1 MPSATTLGSFLALT
15 AAIMLIPGP
24 TVLFAVAR
32 TLEGGRRA
40 GLVTV
45 LGLESGLLVHVTAA
59 TVGLSALLAASETAL
74 HVIRLAGAGYLL
86 HLAWRQLRTLR
97 HLTGAAPTS
106 GSRLVPV
113 AAGARTRTAL
123 FLDGCVVDVLNP
135 KTVLFFVAFLPQFVE
150 PARGSELG
158 QLVVL
163 GLLAVVLGLV
173 CDGGYVVLAARLTR
187 RAGSPVL
194 GGSSGRTGRR
204 IALVTGVSYAG
215 LAAATV
221 LVA

>member
-1 MPSATTLGSFLALT
+1 MPSTTTLGSFLALT

-45 LGLESGLLVHVTAA
+45 LGLEAGLLVHVTAA
-59 TVGLSALLAASETAL
+59 TVGLSALLASSETAL
-74 HVIRLAGAGYLL
+74 RAIRLAGAGYLL
-86 HLAWRQLRTLR
+86 YLAWRQLRTLPAV
-97 HLTGAAPTS
+97 TGAAPTS
-106 GSRLVPV
+106 GGPLAPV
-113 AAGARTRTAL
+113 TRTRTAL

-135 KTVLFFVAFLPQFVE
+135 KTVLFFVAFLPQFVD
-150 PARGSELG
+150 PARGPELG

-163 GLLAVVLGLV
+163 GLLAVVVGLA
-173 CDGGYVVLAARLTR
+173 CDAGYVVLAARLTR
-187 RAGSPVL
+187 RDRPQAL
-194 GGSSGRTGRR
+194 GGRARSGRGV
-204 IALVTGVSYAG
+204 ALVTGISYAG